1 MDKLQELLLTIS
13 ATLIGI
19 CAWIVK
25 KLWGRLDK
33 IESRVDH
40 LYTDRLKKS
49 DLDKVIDLQHLI
61 LQSLLNQKHNRD
73 KDHK

>member
-1 MDKLQELLLTIS
+1 LDKLQELLLTVS

-33 IESRVDH
+33 LESRVDQ
-40 LYTDRLKKS
+40 LYVDRLKKS
-49 DLDKVIDLQHLI
+49 DLDKIVDLQHLI
-61 LQSLLNQKHNRD
+61 LQNLLNKKHEQD
-73 KDHK
+73 KDNR